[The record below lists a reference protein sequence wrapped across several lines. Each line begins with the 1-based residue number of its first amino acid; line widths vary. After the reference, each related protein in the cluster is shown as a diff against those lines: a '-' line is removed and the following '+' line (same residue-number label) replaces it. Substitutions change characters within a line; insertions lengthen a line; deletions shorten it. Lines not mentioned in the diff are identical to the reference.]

1 MISYNSNKII
11 TDVYKIIVEQ
21 SNKEFFFNKIKIK
34 PVFESRIEIFQLN
47 LIIIIWF
54 FGLKNYNKNL
64 TKGLVDFFINDLES
78 AIREMG
84 VSDTSIGRKTR
95 TLVENFYGRLYS
107 YYELFKAE
115 SVSKNELTAKAVSL
129 AFNGFTP
136 IISAAISI
144 SRIAIQLRPSEPRVR
159 FRARIAETNTNT
171 RQTK

>member
-11 TDVYKIIVEQ
+11 TDIYKIIVEQ

-47 LIIIIWF
+47 LIIILWF
-54 FGLKNYNKNL
+54 FGLKNYNKKL

-107 YYELFKAE
+107 YSELFKAE
-115 SVSKNELTAKAVSL
+115 SVSKNELTAKFKKNFKSK
-129 AFNGFTP
+129 
-136 IISAAISI
+136 SI
-144 SRIAIQLRPSEPRVR
+144 SYNYLVKYTLKNICYLKKLKIKDSKTINIT
-159 FRARIAETNTNT
+159 FKDI
-171 RQTK
+171 

>member
-1 MISYNSNKII
+1 MMISYNSNKII

-47 LIIIIWF
+47 LIIILWF
-54 FGLKNYNKNL
+54 FGIKNYNKKL

-107 YYELFKAE
+107 YSELFKAE
-115 SVSKNELTAKAVSL
+115 SVSKSELTAKFKKNFKSK
-129 AFNGFTP
+129 
-136 IISAAISI
+136 SI
-144 SRIAIQLRPSEPRVR
+144 SYNYLVKYTLKNICYLKKLKIKDSKTINIT
-159 FRARIAETNTNT
+159 FKDI
-171 RQTK
+171 

>member
-1 MISYNSNKII
+1 MISYSSNKII
-11 TDVYKIIVEQ
+11 TDIYKIIVEQ

-47 LIIIIWF
+47 LIIILWF
-54 FGLKNYNKNL
+54 LGSKNYNKKL

-107 YYELFKAE
+107 YSELFKVELVSQSELIAKFKKNFKSK
-115 SVSKNELTAKAVSL
+115 SVNYNYLVKYTMKNISYFKKLEIKDSKKVN
-129 AFNGFTP
+129 
-136 IISAAISI
+136 ISFKDI
-144 SRIAIQLRPSEPRVR
+144 
-159 FRARIAETNTNT
+159 
-171 RQTK
+171 